1 MNRLISIFASLALVT
16 TIGACKGDGDGG
28 SSGKP
33 AEAPKAPTMT
43 VDESTWE
50 VKDLKETSPLVNISM
65 KVPKDAKLEK
75 NGNGG
80 VDIRVNDFYV
90 LTVSATAISNIAEGI
105 KGDKSLTVE
114 RTDRNKMAKIVQ
126 EEPNGF
132 VYTTQM
138 KDEANG
144 TQYQPESHFVWYVEK
159 EGAFWSIQSARPLD
173 NFSVPGS
180 AYSEEIAKKVYE
192 IVKTSAKPN

>member
-1 MNRLISIFASLALVT
+1 MNRTISIFASLVLVT
-16 TIGACKGDGDGG
+16 SAACKGDDAGGG

-33 AEAPKAPTMT
+33 AEGKAPTMT

-50 VKDLKETSPLVNISM
+50 VKDLKETSQFTNISM

-80 VDIRVNDFYV
+80 VDIRVNDFYL
-90 LTVSATAISNIAEGI
+90 LTVSNTAISNIAEGI

-114 RTDRNKMAKIVQ
+114 RTDRNKMAKIVH

-180 AYSEEIAKKVYE
+180 AYSEEIAKKIFE
-192 IVKTSAKPN
+192 IVKASAKPN